1 MAGSIRRLEPMMAAS
16 RRIGAGVAVALGV
29 LALAVPAIAQ
39 LGPTGTRAYGLARSA
54 QDSSSDAQAEGEA
67 TRKEIQ
73 EAVKGN
79 RTTESLASIQ
89 EQADG
94 ALQALVSYRR
104 QALTAADEAFKLLTE
119 AGRAT
124 PSDTIRREVI
134 EEKALLAAHEAS
146 VMAAR
151 ARAEAERL
159 RALAAEGRALL
170 AAAPPAP
177 PPAPPPPAPG
187 REVEVPNLV
196 GARLDAATRDLAALG
211 LKLGATTGPR
221 DGFVV
226 KQVPAAGAR
235 VPRQAA
241 VSVTLS
247 TSAAGVTTPAPR

>member
-1 MAGSIRRLEPMMAAS
+1 MRRPAP
-16 RRIGAGVAVALGV
+16 IGAW
-29 LALAVPAIAQ
+29 LAVGAPATAQ
-39 LGPTGTRAYGLARSA
+39 LGANGTRAYALARSA
-54 QDSSSDAQAEGEA
+54 QDTSSDAQAEGEA
-67 TRKEIQ
+67 TRKELQ
-73 EAVKGN
+73 EAAARN
-79 RTTESLASIQ
+79 RTTESLARLQ
-89 EQADG
+89 EEADG
-94 ALQALVSYRR
+94 ALQALLGFRR
-104 QALTAADEAFKLLTE
+104 QALVAADEAFKLLTE
-119 AGRAT
+119 AGRA
-124 PSDTIRREVI
+124 PASDTIRREVI

-170 AAAPPAP
+170 AAAPPAAP
-177 PPAPPPPAPG
+177 AAPPPPVPG

-247 TSAAGVTTPAPR
+247 TSAAGVTTPPPR